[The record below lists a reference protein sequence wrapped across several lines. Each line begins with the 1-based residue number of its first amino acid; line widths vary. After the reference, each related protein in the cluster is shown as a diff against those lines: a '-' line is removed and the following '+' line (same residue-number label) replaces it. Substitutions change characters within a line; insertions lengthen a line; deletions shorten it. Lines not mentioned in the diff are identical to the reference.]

1 MNNNLLS
8 KSIGT
13 ISLLL
18 VGCGPTNP
26 PYVEV
31 GETDIS
37 RQHYG
42 FEIHFESA
50 TFEDSYISLNFDL
63 LYNPT
68 EEMRNSVKPT
78 FDDRFDSIES
88 IHIQLFLQIYSWD
101 SNCLCLDVTD
111 YNPIFE
117 INNGTSILLNGMQAS
132 INSPIQLAQSRVSN
146 LLEIMIPYD
155 IIDELDPEGLGDGR
169 LSIEEQLTGQQRQF
183 TLNIDGL
190 DFGMFLFPN
199 GEDAQ

>member
-1 MNNNLLS
+1 MSNNLLS
-8 KSIGT
+8 KSIGALT
-13 ISLLL
+13 LFL
-18 VGCGPTNP
+18 VGCGPTIP

-31 GETDIS
+31 GDTDIS

-42 FEIHFESA
+42 LEILFESA

-78 FDDRFDSIES
+78 FDDRFDSIEN
-88 IHIQLFLQIYSWD
+88 IQIQLLLKVYSWD
-101 SNCLCLDVTD
+101 SSCLCLDVTD
-111 YNPIFE
+111 YNPTFE
-117 INNGTSILLNGMQAS
+117 INNGTSILLNGLQAS

-155 IIDELDPEGLGDGR
+155 IIDELDPDGLGEGR
-169 LSIEEQLTGQQRQF
+169 FSIEEQLTGQQRQF